1 VTLAITWVCAARS
14 SMKEYVRRSGWSEGA
29 PCTRPLVT
37 GFTSRAATS
46 ACRNMSGK
54 SWKCAVRKESRRTWC
69 GSWTD
74 TSRWFTQGPTALS
87 SNEVPQIDLQ
97 RPPPARS
104 SAPAHPSIRALT
116 VDHRQRPVSDSG
128 ATRSHGSIHA
138 FGGHDPHCTAGSSHD
153 QWSAD
158 HRRRDDVC
166 LRWRHHG
173 CAGSPGVLS
182 RAVSTDQPGHSE
194 TFAAGSLR
202 RCGHHSA
209 ESEGDATAL
218 RTRV

>member
-46 ACRNMSGK
+46 ACRNTSGK

-74 TSRWFTQGPTALS
+74 TSRWFTQDPTALS
-87 SNEVPQIDLQ
+87 NNEVPQIDLQ
-97 RPPPARS
+97 RPPSARS
-104 SAPAHPSIRALT
+104 SAPAHSPIRALT

-128 ATRSHGSIHA
+128 ATSSHGSIHPA
-138 FGGHDPHCTAGSSHD
+138 ALTSRP
-153 QWSAD
+153 
-158 HRRRDDVC
+158 
-166 LRWRHHG
+166 
-173 CAGSPGVLS
+173 SPGCLPRPPSAKDEDLQCRAGRVPSVCPFSGPQGVNSGHCRPLRGLYTDGRSAAS
-182 RAVSTDQPGHSE
+182 R
-194 TFAAGSLR
+194 
-202 RCGHHSA
+202 
-209 ESEGDATAL
+209 
-218 RTRV
+218 